1 MYHSIR
7 RLLSLNLLGY
17 IAEMSQNL
25 LYDRGGSYM
34 KRVILSSVQK
44 YNIYTT
50 AFVSIEDRSA
60 ILASINT
67 RDLMKNMV
75 RVKSSNVWSYAMNIR
90 NRKDKFGDVLV
101 QFKNKAGGPGDVY
114 IYYDVP
120 ILLYRRW
127 QSAPSKGHFF
137 WVYIRNNF
145 KYSKLTGNKRGVLPN
160 AVNH

>member
-1 MYHSIR
+1 
-7 RLLSLNLLGY
+7 
-17 IAEMSQNL
+17 
-25 LYDRGGSYM
+25 M
-34 KRVILSSVQK
+34 KRVILSSAQK

-120 ILLYRRW
+120 STLYRRW